1 MSEFVHVTEMEGF
14 PMKFAAIAAVAALVA
29 TPILADGLFDDDDC
43 RHTAKRRAVT
53 PSAGIT
59 KVVIHAESGSLD
71 VTGTS
76 GATQIIADGTACSS
90 DEDFIPRMT
99 LTLRK
104 SGSELHIDTEI
115 PEKTI
120 IFGFFSARL
129 DFAVTL
135 PAGLPI
141 EIEDGSGW
149 LKVANTGATNI
160 DDGSGSIEVRNV
172 RGPLVIHDGSGSIEI
187 DTVAGNVT
195 VEDQS
200 GELSVKNVTGS
211 VEIEDS
217 SGAISVA
224 RVEGSLRIRDDGS
237 GSIVVQNVRRDVT
250 IDEDGSGAVDVAD
263 VGGNFTVGRKGSG
276 HIDYD
281 RVAGRVTVPSR
292 D

>member
-1 MSEFVHVTEMEGF
+1 MRLAS
-14 PMKFAAIAAVAALVA
+14 IAAVTALVA
-29 TPILADGLFDDDDC
+29 LPVLAAPWDDNDC
-43 RHTAKRRAVT
+43 RHSEKRRAAT

-76 GATQIIADGTACSS
+76 SAAQIVADGTACSS
-90 DEDFIPRMT
+90 DEDFLPRMS

-104 SGSELHIDTEI
+104 VGSELHIDADI
-115 PEKTI
+115 PDKSV

-135 PAGLPI
+135 PAGLPV

-149 LKVANTGATNI
+149 LKVANTGATEI
-160 DDGSGSIEVRNV
+160 EDGSGSVEVRNV
-172 RGPLVIHDGSGSIEI
+172 RGPLTIHDGSGSVQI
-187 DTVAGNVT
+187 DTVTGDVR
-195 VEDQS
+195 VEDES
-200 GELSVKNVTGS
+200 GELTVRNVTGS
-211 VEIEDS
+211 VEIEDG
-217 SGAISVA
+217 SGSISVA

-237 GSIVVQNVRRDVT
+237 GSISVQNVRRDVT
-250 IDEDGSGAVDVAD
+250 IDEDGSGGVEVAD

-276 HIDYD
+276 HIDYE
-281 RVAGRVTVPSR
+281 RVGGRVSVPSR

>member
-1 MSEFVHVTEMEGF
+1 MRL
-14 PMKFAAIAAVAALVA
+14 AAIAVVAALVTSPA
-29 TPILADGLFDDDDC
+29 LAGGLFDDDDC
-43 RHTAKRRAVT
+43 KYTAKRRVAT

-59 KVVIHAESGSLD
+59 KVVIHAESGSLE
-71 VTGTS
+71 VTGTP
-76 GATQIIADGTACSS
+76 GVTQVVAEGTACTS
-90 DEDFIPRMT
+90 DDDFLPRMT
-99 LTLRK
+99 LSLRK
-104 SGSELHIDTEI
+104 SGTELHVDANI

-120 IFGFFSARL
+120 VLGFFSARL

-141 EIEDGSGW
+141 VIDDGSGW
-149 LKVANTGATNI
+149 LKVSNTGNTNI

-187 DTVAGNVT
+187 DTVVGNVDL
-195 VEDQS
+195 EDES
-200 GELSVKNVTGS
+200 GELSVRNVTGS
-211 VEIEDS
+211 VEIEDG

-237 GSIVVQNVRRDVT
+237 GSITVQNVRRDVM
-250 IDEDGSGAVDVAD
+250 IDEDGSGAIEVAD

-276 HIDYD
+276 HVDYE
-281 RVAGRVTVPSR
+281 RVSGKVSVPSR